1 MPGETNKVDRIRAVF
16 ASGACLRRP
25 GLSENTV
32 KRGIASLIAI
42 GIVLGAYGREQ
53 VRESL
58 AAAVDPQQSPAQ
70 TSAPAGGPSAHDGE
84 SQMAAL
90 RAEAIDRLKEMGAS
104 AASDPAASD
113 GTVSHDPAQPPSA
126 AAAAKTDGPPR
137 SAHLSAISS
146 DHLAQKPIQKLLQ
159 DRLHM
164 LDEHSKL
171 TLALREATSP
181 EVSPEHQAEQLRAE
195 LKQIQVMLAQADKNP
210 QTLLPSSFHKAPGMA
225 PPALVS
231 EMKDAIDA
239 ATHELGEWKNKAET
253 LKTGRADRENQKKAR
268 AVERDKVFKLVTA
281 WTAQSVEYE
290 KAVTDAQTVEDGRLA
305 QERLVSFQLAIR
317 LESLRLHVIEAQIS
331 LDARLAG
338 IRDLEAQ
345 VCLFRIQ
352 LAERALSQMRARFR
366 AESDKQESDLNR
378 AAADEKN
385 KAQTSDDPLERF
397 RARRTAELL
406 ELKAQV
412 LKYERALA
420 TSPSPSFEEQQSLAD
435 HADKDFAQIRELL
448 DDGRVSR
455 LDAIR
460 LNNEFRRIAP
470 ERERLVRNEMA
481 TIEARLQYY
490 EDALT
495 DVEIELFQDSLHD
508 RLERELLKER
518 VSPERWA
525 AGENILL
532 DLEKKHREIL
542 VRRQQALEK
551 LSERASHTLQQI
563 ARRLTILD
571 QEYGFI
577 RTQIFWVRDQ
587 DPIALGTFWQGA
599 REFNYLIKALLHLAQ
614 ETMKPSLWTQPS
626 AEFLLT
632 GLAVLVLPFPL
643 LKLRRTL
650 GGRIRRDLG
659 GAHG

>member
-1 MPGETNKVDRIRAVF
+1 MNTPSSE
-16 ASGACLRRP
+16 ASRP
-25 GLSENTV
+25 SSPSELSWAHLG
-32 KRGIASLIAI
+32 RG
-42 GIVLGAYGREQ
+42 Q

-84 SQMAAL
+84 SQMAAS
-90 RAEAIDRLKEMGAS
+90 AETIDRLKEMGAS

-113 GTVSHDPAQPPSA
+113 RTVSHDPAQPASGA
-126 AAAAKTDGPPR
+126 AATKTDGPPR

-146 DHLAQKPIQKLLQ
+146 DHLTERPIQKLLQ

-181 EVSPEHQAEQLRAE
+181 EVSPEHQAEQLKAE

-290 KAVTDAQTVEDGRLA
+290 KAVTDVQTVEDGRLA
-305 QERLVSFQLAIR
+305 QERLVSFQLALR

-345 VCLFRIQ
+345 VCHFHIQ
-352 LAERALSQMRARFR
+352 LAERALSQMRARFC
-366 AESDKQESDLNR
+366 AESDKQESDLNQ

-385 KAQTSDDPLERF
+385 KA
-397 RARRTAELL
+397 AIVRRPP
-406 ELKAQV
+406 
-412 LKYERALA
+412 RAL
-420 TSPSPSFEEQQSLAD
+420 SGPP
-435 HADKDFAQIRELL
+435 H
-448 DDGRVSR
+448 G
-455 LDAIR
+455 
-460 LNNEFRRIAP
+460 
-470 ERERLVRNEMA
+470 
-481 TIEARLQYY
+481 
-490 EDALT
+490 
-495 DVEIELFQDSLHD
+495 
-508 RLERELLKER
+508 
-518 VSPERWA
+518 
-525 AGENILL
+525 
-532 DLEKKHREIL
+532 
-542 VRRQQALEK
+542 
-551 LSERASHTLQQI
+551 RASG
-563 ARRLTILD
+563 A
-571 QEYGFI
+571 ESAG
-577 RTQIFWVRDQ
+577 TQV
-587 DPIALGTFWQGA
+587 
-599 REFNYLIKALLHLAQ
+599 
-614 ETMKPSLWTQPS
+614 
-626 AEFLLT
+626 
-632 GLAVLVLPFPL
+632 
-643 LKLRRTL
+643 
-650 GGRIRRDLG
+650 
-659 GAHG
+659 